1 MPLFDHF
8 GFIAPFYERA
18 IPLRTVEHLLEH
30 LALPVNGRLLD
41 AGGGTGRVA
50 QALRQYASQVVVADE
65 SLGMLKQA
73 RRKDGL
79 RLAQSHT
86 ERLPFPDA
94 SFERVLMVDA
104 LHHVAGHAAT
114 AAELWRVLQPG
125 GRIVIEEPDV
135 RTLAVKLVAL
145 AEKLALMRT
154 YFLSPPQ
161 ICALFPYP
169 EARASI
175 ERDGFNAWVIVE
187 KNIV

>member
-1 MPLFDHF
+1 MPFLDHF
-8 GFIAPFYERA
+8 GLIAPFYERA

-50 QALRQYASQVVVADE
+50 QALRQHARQVVVADE

-79 RLAQSHT
+79 ALAQSHT
-86 ERLPFPDA
+86 ERLPFPDS

-114 AAELWRVLQPG
+114 AGELWRVLKPG

-161 ICALFPYP
+161 ISALFPH
-169 EARASI
+169 ETARSHI
-175 ERDGFNAWVIVE
+175 VQDGFNAWVIVE
-187 KNIV
+187 KSSA

>member
-8 GFIAPFYERA
+8 GLIAPFYDRA
-18 IPLRTVEHLLEH
+18 ISLRTVEHLLEH
-30 LALPVNGRLLD
+30 LALPVDGRLLD

-50 QALRQYASQVVVADE
+50 QALRQHARQVVVADE
-65 SLGMLKQA
+65 SLGMLRQA

-79 RLAQSHT
+79 ALALSRT

-104 LHHVAGHAAT
+104 LHHVAGQSAT
-114 AAELWRVLQPG
+114 AGELWRVLRPG

-135 RTLAVKLVAL
+135 RKLAVKLVAL
-145 AEKLALMRT
+145 AEKLALMRS

-161 ICALFPYP
+161 ISALFPQDT
-169 EARASI
+169 ARTHI
-175 ERDGFNAWVIVE
+175 VRDGFIAWVIVE
-187 KNIV
+187 KAPF